1 MTALLLK
8 SSGPVADQYRVLAGD
23 RVVGHVRQSESAR
36 WTVAYGETRA
46 RTRTHGSGQLARMRC
61 RRSPRAGIGNE

>member
-46 RTRTHGSGQLARMRC
+46 RHERLRGNSRGC
-61 RRSPRAGIGNE
+61 VAGVAKSSNREE

>member
-36 WTVAYGETRA
+36 
-46 RTRTHGSGQLARMRC
+46 
-61 RRSPRAGIGNE
+61 